1 MKTIYVFGN
10 PLVKEDSLPLKLID
24 KLKKEFPSIEFKE
37 FDTVEDL
44 ELEKELNII
53 DTVKGIK
60 KVELIEDIDK
70 IITDKIYSMHD
81 FDLGYSLKLL
91 KKMKMIDKVRI
102 FGIPMKIN
110 EEKVFSQL
118 KSLIKSSLPSESGW
132 RRSCKD
138 RKPLSISQSHDK

>member
-10 PLVKEDSLPLKLID
+10 PLVKEDSLPLKLIG
-24 KLKKEFPSIEFKE
+24 KLRKEFPSLEFKE

-44 ELEKELNII
+44 TERELSII

-70 IITDKIYSMHD
+70 IVTDKIYSMHD
-81 FDLGYSLKLL
+81 FDLGYNLKLL

-102 FGIPMKIN
+102 FGIPMEISEKKIFL
-110 EEKVFSQL
+110 ELCKIIAKVL
-118 KSLIKSSLPSESGW
+118 YENKI
-132 RRSCKD
+132 
-138 RKPLSISQSHDK
+138 QS

>member
-10 PLVKEDSLPLKLID
+10 PLVKEDSLPLKLIG
-24 KLKKEFPSIEFKE
+24 KLRKEFPSLEFKE
-37 FDTVEDL
+37 LDTVEDL

-81 FDLGYSLKLL
+81 FDLGYNLKLL

-102 FGIPMKIN
+102 FGIPMKMN
-110 EEKVFSQL
+110 EKKAFLELCKFISVIEENEKV
-118 KSLIKSSLPSESGW
+118 
-132 RRSCKD
+132 
-138 RKPLSISQSHDK
+138 

>member
-1 MKTIYVFGN
+1 MITIYVFGN
-10 PLVKEDSLPLKLID
+10 PLVKEDSLPLKLIEN
-24 KLKKEFPSIEFKE
+24 LRKEFPSIEFKE

-44 ELEKELNII
+44 ELDKELNII

-81 FDLGYSLKLL
+81 FDLGYNLKLF

-102 FGIPMKIN
+102 FGIPSDMD
-110 EEKVFSQL
+110 EKVVFEQL
-118 KSLIKSSLPSESGW
+118 KKLIKSIL
-132 RRSCKD
+132 
-138 RKPLSISQSHDK
+138 L

>member
-10 PLVKEDSLPLKLID
+10 PLVKEDSLPLKLIN
-24 KLKKEFPSIEFKE
+24 KLRKEFPSLEFKE

-44 ELEKELNII
+44 TERELNII

-70 IITDKIYSMHD
+70 IVTDKIYSMHD
-81 FDLGYSLKLL
+81 FDLGYNLKLL

-102 FGIPMKIN
+102 FGIPMEISEKKIFL
-110 EEKVFSQL
+110 ELCKIITKVL
-118 KSLIKSSLPSESGW
+118 YENKI
-132 RRSCKD
+132 
-138 RKPLSISQSHDK
+138 QS

>member
-1 MKTIYVFGN
+1 MSKTIYVFGN
-10 PLVKEDSLPLKLID
+10 PLVKEDSLPLKLIG
-24 KLKKEFPSIEFKE
+24 KLRKKFPSLEFKE
-37 FDTVEDL
+37 FDTVEDF

-81 FDLGYSLKLL
+81 FDLGYNLKLL

-102 FGIPMKIN
+102 FGIPSNMK
-110 EEKVFSQL
+110 EKEAMKEL
-118 KSLIKSSLPSESGW
+118 CDAIKSI
-132 RRSCKD
+132 KD
-138 RKPLSISQSHDK
+138 

>member
-1 MKTIYVFGN
+1 MLKTIYIFGN

-24 KLKKEFPSIEFKE
+24 KLKKDFPSIEFRE

-44 ELEKELNII
+44 EGRELNII

-81 FDLGYSLKLL
+81 FDLGYNLKLW

-102 FGIPMKIN
+102 FGIPIDMK
-110 EEKVFSQL
+110 EKKAFEQL
-118 KSLIKSSLPSESGW
+118 KDIIKSNLPSRNG
-132 RRSCKD
+132 
-138 RKPLSISQSHDK
+138 

>member
-1 MKTIYVFGN
+1 MKTIYIFGN

-24 KLKKEFPSIEFKE
+24 KLKKEFPSLEFKE

-44 ELEKELNII
+44 KLEKELNII

-81 FDLGYSLKLL
+81 LDLGYNLKLL
-91 KKMKMIDKVRI
+91 KKMKMIEKIRI
-102 FGIPMKIN
+102 FGIPNKIS
-110 EEKVFSQL
+110 ETEAFEQL
-118 KSLIKSSLPSESGW
+118 RKLIKKCEV
-132 RRSCKD
+132 
-138 RKPLSISQSHDK
+138 

>member
-10 PLVKEDSLPLKLID
+10 PLVKEDSLPLRLID
-24 KLKKEFPSIEFKE
+24 KLRKEFPSLDFKE

-60 KVELIEDIDK
+60 KVELIEDVDK
-70 IITDKIYSMHD
+70 IVTDKIYSIHD
-81 FDLGYSLKLL
+81 FDLGYNLKLL

-102 FGIPMKIN
+102 FGIPMEIN
-110 EEKVFSQL
+110 ENKAFLELGKLISKVL
-118 KSLIKSSLPSESGW
+118 E
-132 RRSCKD
+132 
-138 RKPLSISQSHDK
+138 

>member
-1 MKTIYVFGN
+1 MKTIYIFGN

-24 KLKKEFPSIEFKE
+24 KLRKKFPSIEFKE
-37 FDTVEDL
+37 FDSVEDL

-81 FDLGYSLKLL
+81 FDLGYNLKLM

-102 FGIPMKIN
+102 FGIPADFN
-110 EEKVFSQL
+110 EEKAFLEICNV
-118 KSLIKSSLPSESGW
+118 IKSIL
-132 RRSCKD
+132 
-138 RKPLSISQSHDK
+138 L

>member
-1 MKTIYVFGN
+1 MKVIYVFGN
-10 PLVKEDSLPLKLID
+10 PLVKEDSLPLRLID
-24 KLKKEFPSIEFKE
+24 KLKKEFPSLQFKE

-70 IITDKIYSMHD
+70 IITEKIYSLHD
-81 FDLGYSLKLL
+81 FDLGYNLKLL

-102 FGIPMKIN
+102 FGIPIKIS
-110 EEKVFSQL
+110 EEEAFEQLCKV
-118 KSLIKSSLPSESGW
+118 I
-132 RRSCKD
+132 
-138 RKPLSISQSHDK
+138 RKCEA

>member
-1 MKTIYVFGN
+1 MVRTIYVFGN

-24 KLKKEFPSIEFKE
+24 KLRKEFPLLEFKE
-37 FDTVEDL
+37 FDTVEDM

-60 KVELIEDIDK
+60 RVELIEDIDK

-81 FDLGYSLKLL
+81 FDLGYNLKLS

-102 FGIPMKIN
+102 FGVPMRIS
-110 EEKVFSQL
+110 EREAF
-118 KSLIKSSLPSESGW
+118 KSLKKLIKMI
-132 RRSCKD
+132 K
-138 RKPLSISQSHDK
+138 

>member
-1 MKTIYVFGN
+1 MFKKTIYVFGN
-10 PLVKEDSLPLKLID
+10 PLVKEDSMPLKLID
-24 KLKKEFPSIEFKE
+24 KLKRKFPSFQFKE

-81 FDLGYSLKLL
+81 FDLGYNLKLL
-91 KKMKMIDKVRI
+91 KKMKMIGKVRI
-102 FGIPMKIN
+102 FGIPSGMK
-110 EEKVFSQL
+110 EKEA
-118 KSLIKSSLPSESGW
+118 IKELCDVI
-132 RRSCKD
+132 RTIK
-138 RKPLSISQSHDK
+138 

>member
-1 MKTIYVFGN
+1 MKKIYVFGN

-24 KLKKEFPSIEFKE
+24 KLKKEFPSIEFSE

-44 ELEKELNII
+44 ELVEELNII

-81 FDLGYSLKLL
+81 FDLGYNLKLL
-91 KKMKMIDKVRI
+91 KKMKIIDKVKI
-102 FGIPMKIN
+102 FGVPMNIS
-110 EEKVFSQL
+110 EKEAFDQL
-118 KSLIKSSLPSESGW
+118 CKVIKELRKSKL
-132 RRSCKD
+132 
-138 RKPLSISQSHDK
+138 

>member
-1 MKTIYVFGN
+1 MRKIYVFGN
-10 PLVKEDSLPLKLID
+10 PLIKEDSLPLKLID
-24 KLKKEFPSIEFKE
+24 KLKKEFPSLEFKE

-81 FDLGYSLKLL
+81 FDLGYNLKLL

-102 FGIPMKIN
+102 FGIPMKMSENKAFLELCKLISVIEEN
-110 EEKVFSQL
+110 EK
-118 KSLIKSSLPSESGW
+118 I
-132 RRSCKD
+132 
-138 RKPLSISQSHDK
+138 

>member
-1 MKTIYVFGN
+1 LFLKLKVSFKIFDDMITIYVFGN
-10 PLVKEDSLPLKLID
+10 PLVKEDSLPLKLIEN
-24 KLKKEFPSIEFKE
+24 LRKEFPSIEFKE

-44 ELEKELNII
+44 ELDKELNII

-81 FDLGYSLKLL
+81 FDLGYNLKLF

-102 FGIPMKIN
+102 FGIPSNMD
-110 EEKVFSQL
+110 EKVAFEQL
-118 KSLIKSSLPSESGW
+118 KKLIKSIL
-132 RRSCKD
+132 
-138 RKPLSISQSHDK
+138 L